1 MPADTT
7 PPASRRPPARREN
20 ALSDTTRKTA
30 VKTLPHDILP
40 AAPSAAPPA
49 APSDIAAVGTDFWDQ
64 VRLAYTDGREPIAR
78 LCDRFDIT
86 PAELRDRR
94 LAEGWPTRPSP
105 IRPRRQSEPSP
116 ATSTQCAAA
125 PTPAPSADPATQSP
139 RKHRADRLRRFYATI
154 DGDLAKLEALLKA
167 DDLTPSDA
175 ERLIRSL
182 ASIIQSYE
190 RVLDLDPAARSRD
203 PRPSRS
209 GAASPSGNSGHS
221 KSHRA
226 AGSSSNANASDTP
239 GPADAERL
247 RSEIADRIER
257 LMDKGNVARNPDEP
271 AP

>member
-7 PPASRRPPARREN
+7 PPASRRPPARRDH
-20 ALSDTTRKTA
+20 ARCDTTRKTA
-30 VKTLPHDILP
+30 GKTLPHDILP
-40 AAPSAAPPA
+40 AAPPDNAAA
-49 APSDIAAVGTDFWDQ
+49 CTDFWDQ
-64 VRLAYTDGREPIAR
+64 VRVAYTDGREPIAR

-94 LAEGWPTRPSP
+94 LAEGWPTWPSP
-105 IRPRRQSEPSP
+105 IRPRSPSQP
-116 ATSTQCAAA
+116 TDAT
-125 PTPAPSADPATQSP
+125 PTPPAATQSP
-139 RKHRADRLRRFYATI
+139 RKHRADRIRRFYATI

-203 PRPSRS
+203 PGSSRS
-209 GAASPSGNSGHS
+209 GTTNAPSTSGTSGHS

-226 AGSSSNANASDTP
+226 VGSSSNANACDAA

-257 LMDKGNVARNPDEP
+257 LMDKGNAARNPDDP